1 VRWYVIAL
9 FAVPAAT
16 TLLALSIYGS
26 NVLSSPAGGWLRLFG
41 ILLGAFVLQLILF
54 QLAEEIGWTGFFQER
69 LHDRNGPLKLS
80 AVVAFFWAVWHVPD
94 FFVDEGWGLEQAI
107 SAVVFLVIEF
117 ILLFFARVLIV
128 WLYHRTGR
136 SVLLVAIFHASFDAT
151 ISDLSEEL
159 IPASD
164 IVTFFIVNSVIVLGG
179 AAVIAATRG
188 RFADG
193 SETGVQ
199 PVTRPT

>member
-1 VRWYVIAL
+1 M
-9 FAVPAAT
+9 
-16 TLLALSIYGS
+16 GS
-26 NVLSSPAGGWLRLFG
+26 GAG
-41 ILLGAFVLQLILF
+41 
-54 QLAEEIGWTGFFQER
+54 
-69 LHDRNGPLKLS
+69 DP
-80 AVVAFFWAVWHVPD
+80 
-94 FFVDEGWGLEQAI
+94 
-107 SAVVFLVIEF
+107 AVVFLVIEF
-117 ILLFFARVLIV
+117 ILLFFARVVIV

-136 SVLLVAIFHASFDAT
+136 SVLLVAVFHASFDTT

-164 IVTFFIVNSVIVLGG
+164 TVTFIIVSSVVVLAA

-193 SETGVQ
+193 SKAVVQ